1 MSSIPQF
8 GQVQPPTNK
17 LPSVG
22 FSEID
27 FDFDFLTQ
35 YLLFDEAEIDSSDKV
50 DGYAN
55 FDGSFKSF
63 FDGLENN
70 DSNKKGSS
78 SNSAGLNNSLS
89 SSIKIKSEKGQQS
102 LPHANTS
109 FDPSYNSTDSS
120 SSTVKMLSE
129 KETTKSKTAKGSYSK
144 AKEFSSSGIED
155 QNIKDEDCTSLDTE
169 YSASKKRKNE
179 SIKGIVN
186 DKINKRRARNKVLA
200 KQTRYRKKFFFESL
214 QRQVTLLAMENQKLK
229 DIVRT
234 SQKIPDKK
242 KEEILSACTWV
253 QPEVISSSTETAT
266 AVLEPTD
273 FKLMSAIQTAQK
285 SFVITDPSLM
295 DNPII
300 FASQGFLDL
309 TGYAPHEVIGRNCRF
324 LQGPETNRQDV
335 QILSRGIEAG
345 VDTSV
350 CLLNYKADGT
360 PFYNQ
365 IYVAPLRDAEMR
377 IINYVGV
384 QVEIKTEMMHDRML
398 IQKCTDLKP
407 PNGPKSVPRTMNK
420 KGSPVTS
427 SSSSN
432 MNPNMIINTI
442 NNTNINANAS
452 NMNASSFNNMTSM
465 NQINMVGY
473 SNSSMSS
480 MNHSSSN
487 TNSNYNSNLPIN
499 PNSTPTGR

>member
-1 MSSIPQF
+1 MSGNFSSSMSSIPQF

-144 AKEFSSSGIED
+144 AKEFTSSGTED

-200 KQTRYRKKFFFESL
+200 KQTRYRKKFFFE
-214 QRQVTLLAMENQKLK
+214 V
-229 DIVRT
+229 
-234 SQKIPDKK
+234 
-242 KEEILSACTWV
+242 LS
-253 QPEVISSSTETAT
+253 I
-266 AVLEPTD
+266 
-273 FKLMSAIQTAQK
+273 
-285 SFVITDPSLM
+285 
-295 DNPII
+295 
-300 FASQGFLDL
+300 
-309 TGYAPHEVIGRNCRF
+309 
-324 LQGPETNRQDV
+324 
-335 QILSRGIEAG
+335 
-345 VDTSV
+345 
-350 CLLNYKADGT
+350 
-360 PFYNQ
+360 
-365 IYVAPLRDAEMR
+365 
-377 IINYVGV
+377 
-384 QVEIKTEMMHDRML
+384 
-398 IQKCTDLKP
+398 
-407 PNGPKSVPRTMNK
+407 
-420 KGSPVTS
+420 
-427 SSSSN
+427 
-432 MNPNMIINTI
+432 
-442 NNTNINANAS
+442 
-452 NMNASSFNNMTSM
+452 
-465 NQINMVGY
+465 
-473 SNSSMSS
+473 
-480 MNHSSSN
+480 
-487 TNSNYNSNLPIN
+487 PIN
-499 PNSTPTGR
+499 HI